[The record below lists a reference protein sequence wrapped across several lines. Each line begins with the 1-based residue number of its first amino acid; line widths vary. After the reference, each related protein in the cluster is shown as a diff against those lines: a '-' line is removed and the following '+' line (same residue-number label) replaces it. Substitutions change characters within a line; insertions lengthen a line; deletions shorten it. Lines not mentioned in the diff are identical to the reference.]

1 MYVCTQ
7 YWNSHIH
14 LFTHALTVCMDA
26 YTLAYT
32 YSHIHLQYVWTHT
45 LSHTLI
51 HTCTYSMYG
60 CIHSRIHLFT
70 HTHTVCMDTCIYTN
84 SYRHILYKS
93 ICTFWCLA
101 KFLYLA
107 LSYICMQLLPP
118 WWKKTSLQR
127 MSFTILLPSPSRE
140 YCLNSSTT
148 SPGRQLIDVL
158 AFLHNMERLNMQRH
172 WFVGVLI
179 RYCAVSSVCTSAKI

>member
-1 MYVCTQ
+1 MCPKVRMYIICICMYIICMYCMYVCTQ
-7 YWNSHIH
+7 YWNSRIH

-32 YSHIHLQYVWTHT
+32 YSHIHIQYVW
-45 LSHTLI
+45 I
-51 HTCTYSMYG
+51 HAYT
-60 CIHSRIHLFT
+60 
-70 HTHTVCMDTCIYTN
+70 YTN

-127 MSFTILLPSPSRE
+127 MSFTFLLPSPSRE

-179 RYCAVSSVCTSAKI
+179 RYCAVPSVCTSAKM